1 MLLKIGATIV
11 GLGIGTYAASKSNE
25 SKERKEKEQRQRDV
39 QMAKEEEKE
48 KELKILSSVKN
59 LKEFEQSWGKRLT
72 SLIIVDSNI
81 WMQQEYSRFFR
92 DLEWVMKRFSS
103 NIKMSS
109 IQFDEIVNL
118 KDLPY
123 SNPKSKLARC
133 ALARIEDFQ
142 KTGLIEIIPM
152 KFEANKYAYADPDI
166 IKFLV
171 DSSREYPVMTLVSDD
186 RELRIRTN
194 QIVKDKS
201 KSEFLSITGQD
212 LEKEVNDYR
221 NNLTF
226 VEPFME
232 INLPDIV
239 EDWTF

>member
-1 MLLKIGATIV
+1 MLLKIGTTIV
-11 GLGIGTYAASKSNE
+11 GLGIGAYAAAKSNT
-25 SKERKEKEQRQRDV
+25 KN
-39 QMAKEEEKE
+39 EEKKRQDDALKAKREEQE
-48 KELKILSSVKN
+48 KELKVLSSIKGIE
-59 LKEFEQSWGKRLT
+59 EFEQSWEKRLT

-81 WMQQEYSRFFR
+81 WMQQNYNSFFR
-92 DLEWVMKRFSS
+92 NLEWVMTRFSS

-123 SNPKSKLARC
+123 ANPKSKLARC

-142 KTGLIEIIPM
+142 KIGLIEIIPM

-194 QIVKDKS
+194 QIVKDES
-201 KSEFLSITGQD
+201 RTDFLSITGQD
-212 LEKEVNDYR
+212 LERKLSNYC
-221 NNLTF
+221 NNITF
-226 VEPFME
+226 VEPFIEM
-232 INLPDIV
+232 NRPDII
-239 EDWTF
+239 

>member
-1 MLLKIGATIV
+1 MGLYMLLKIGTTIV
-11 GLGIGTYAASKSNE
+11 GLGIGAYAAAKSNT
-25 SKERKEKEQRQRDV
+25 KN
-39 QMAKEEEKE
+39 EEKKRQDDALKAKREEQE
-48 KELKILSSVKN
+48 KELKVLSSIKGIE
-59 LKEFEQSWGKRLT
+59 EFEQSWEKRLT

-81 WMQQEYSRFFR
+81 WMQQNYNSFFR
-92 DLEWVMKRFSS
+92 NLEWVMTRFSS

-123 SNPKSKLARC
+123 ANPKSKLARC

-142 KTGLIEIIPM
+142 KIGLIEIIPM

-194 QIVKDKS
+194 QIVKDES
-201 KSEFLSITGQD
+201 RTDFLSITGQD
-212 LEKEVNDYR
+212 LERKLSNYC
-221 NNLTF
+221 NNITF
-226 VEPFME
+226 VEPFIEM
-232 INLPDIV
+232 NRPDII
-239 EDWTF
+239 

>member
-1 MLLKIGATIV
+1 MLLKIGTTIV
-11 GLGIGTYAASKSNE
+11 GIGIGAYAAAKSNAKNE
-25 SKERKEKEQRQRDV
+25 EKQRQHDALK
-39 QMAKEEEKE
+39 AKEEQE
-48 KELKILSSVKN
+48 KELKILSSIKGIE
-59 LKEFEQSWGKRLT
+59 EFEQSWEKRLT

-81 WMQQEYSRFFR
+81 WMQQEYGVFFR
-92 DLEWVMKRFSS
+92 NLEWVMKRFSS

-123 SNPKSKLARC
+123 ANPKSKLARC
-133 ALARIEDFQ
+133 ALARIEAFQ
-142 KTGLIEIIPM
+142 ITGLIEIIPM

-171 DSSREYPVMTLVSDD
+171 DSSREYSVMTLVSDD

-201 KSEFLSITGQD
+201 KTDFLSITGQD
-212 LEKEVNDYR
+212 LERQLSNYR

-226 VEPFME
+226 VEPFIEMSC
-232 INLPDIV
+232 PDTV
-239 EDWTF
+239 EDSTL

>member
-1 MLLKIGATIV
+1 MGLYMLLKIGTTIV
-11 GLGIGTYAASKSNE
+11 GLGIGAYAAAKSN
-25 SKERKEKEQRQRDV
+25 
-39 QMAKEEEKE
+39 AKNEEKKRQDDALKAEE
-48 KELKILSSVKN
+48 KELKVLSSVKGIE
-59 LKEFEQSWGKRLT
+59 EFEQSWEKRLT

-81 WMQQEYSRFFR
+81 WMQQDYNSFFR
-92 DLEWVMKRFSS
+92 NLERVMTRFSS
-103 NIKMSS
+103 TIKMSS

-123 SNPKSKLARC
+123 ANPKSKLARC
-133 ALARIEDFQ
+133 ALARIEAFQ

-171 DSSREYPVMTLVSDD
+171 DSSREYSVMTLVSDD

-201 KSEFLSITGQD
+201 RTDFLSITGQD
-212 LEKEVNDYR
+212 LERKLSNYC
-221 NNLTF
+221 NNITF
-226 VEPFME
+226 VEPFIEM
-232 INLPDIV
+232 NRPDII
-239 EDWTF
+239 

>member
-1 MLLKIGATIV
+1 MLLKIGTTIV
-11 GLGIGTYAASKSNE
+11 GLGIGAYAAAKSN
-25 SKERKEKEQRQRDV
+25 
-39 QMAKEEEKE
+39 AKNEEKKRQDDALKAEE
-48 KELKILSSVKN
+48 KELKVLSSVKGIE
-59 LKEFEQSWGKRLT
+59 EFEQSWEKRLT

-81 WMQQEYSRFFR
+81 WMQQDYNSFFR
-92 DLEWVMKRFSS
+92 NLEWVMTRFSS
-103 NIKMSS
+103 TIKMSS

-123 SNPKSKLARC
+123 ANPKSKLARC
-133 ALARIEDFQ
+133 ALARIEAFQ

-171 DSSREYPVMTLVSDD
+171 DSSREYSVMTLVSDD

-201 KSEFLSITGQD
+201 RTDFLSITGQD
-212 LEKEVNDYR
+212 LERKLSNYC
-221 NNLTF
+221 NNLNF
-226 VEPFME
+226 VEPFIEM
-232 INLPDIV
+232 NRPDII
-239 EDWTF
+239 

>member
-1 MLLKIGATIV
+1 MLLKIGTTIA
-11 GLGIGTYAASKSNE
+11 GLGIAAYAASKSNE
-25 SKERKEKEQRQRDV
+25 NKERKEKEKRQHDAQV
-39 QMAKEEEKE
+39 AKEEKE
-48 KELKILSSVKN
+48 KKKLNIIASR
-59 LKEFEQSWGKRLT
+59 KEIIGFEQSWEKRLT

-81 WMQQEYSRFFR
+81 WMQKEYDSFFR
-92 DLEWVMKRFSS
+92 NLTWVMERFSS
-103 NIKMSS
+103 TIKMSS

-133 ALARIEDFQ
+133 ALARIEAFQ
-142 KTGLIEIIPM
+142 KIGLIEIIPM

-201 KSEFLSITGQD
+201 KSSFLSITGQD
-212 LEKEVNDYR
+212 LEKEVSSYR
-221 NNLTF
+221 YN
-226 VEPFME
+226 
-232 INLPDIV
+232 INFIK
-239 EDWTF
+239 TNA